1 MSSFNRRSFLMM
13 PLALAAC
20 GFTPAYGPNGAAK
33 NLPGTIRVADPSDK
47 NAFELVQRLEE
58 RLGPA
63 QTDRYD
69 LTYTISAS
77 AAGVGITPDNAI
89 TRYTLNGS
97 IDWVL
102 KDHASGARLTGGTV
116 KSFTSWSATGST
128 VAGITA
134 EEAAYVRLMRL
145 LADQIVTRLVATSAA
160 WAK

>member
-1 MSSFNRRSFLMM
+1 MSSFNRRTLLLL

-33 NLPGTIRVADPSDK
+33 DLPGTIRVADPADK

-63 QTDRYD
+63 ETTRYD
-69 LTYTISAS
+69 LTYSISAS

-89 TRYTLNGS
+89 TRYTLNGAVVW
-97 IDWVL
+97 DL

-116 KSFTSWSATGST
+116 KNFTAWSATGST

-134 EEAAYVRLMRL
+134 EEEAYVRLMRL
-145 LADQIVTRLVATSAA
+145 LADQIVTQLVATSAV